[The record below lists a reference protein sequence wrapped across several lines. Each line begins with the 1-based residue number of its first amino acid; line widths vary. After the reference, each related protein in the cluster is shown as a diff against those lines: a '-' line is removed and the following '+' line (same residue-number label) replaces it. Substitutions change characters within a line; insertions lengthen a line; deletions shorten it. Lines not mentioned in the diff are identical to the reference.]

1 MKSSDICNFLTAS
14 DSELQFSLQNF
25 LTWILWNVEL
35 VEAEQLKICSYHVC
49 DKGRWF
55 LLAW

>member
-49 DKGRWF
+49 DKGR
-55 LLAW
+55 